1 MAESERQS
9 SGAQTGR
16 KERIMSIP
24 KRVAVIGAGSMGSQ
38 VMWRLAARGAEVIGY
53 DRYAPGHDRGAAGG
67 ESRIFRAAHLGEPGY
82 IPLLRLADRM
92 WEQLQAETGRSLRR
106 RSGSLI
112 MGETASPSMRLLLST
127 STAQGLDHEVLDRE
141 ELARRYPQHRLPDGH
156 TAVLDRLGAVIRPEA
171 SIQAA
176 AARAEQLGARLHR
189 YTTVREVAP
198 AAGGGVQIVT
208 DQGTDHV
215 DAAVVT
221 VGPWINTLLP
231 DLPRTIDIR
240 RVICS
245 WHLPTRHDWFA
256 GGAPSF
262 VRATPHDC
270 FGIPSPDGISVKLGL
285 SFKYHAPVPEPE
297 RLERTVRPEE
307 LGIFRELIGDLMPDL
322 NPDPIR
328 MSAYMEGYTKSGNPL
343 VGHLPGEDDIIV
355 MAGFSGSGF
364 KLSPAMGEIAADL
377 ALDGTTQHPVD
388 FLAPAGVGAA

>member
-1 MAESERQS
+1 MR
-9 SGAQTGR
+9 
-16 KERIMSIP
+16 IP

-38 VMWRLAARGAEVIGY
+38 AMWRLAARGAEVIGY

-67 ESRIFRAAHLGEPGY
+67 ESRIFRAAHLSEPGY
-82 IPLLRLADRM
+82 IPLLRLADGL

-106 RSGSLI
+106 RSGCLV
-112 MGETASPSMRLLLST
+112 MGETASQAMRRLLSSSAT
-127 STAQGLDHEVLDRE
+127 HRLDHEVLDRE

-156 TAVLDRLGAVIRPEA
+156 TAVLDREGAIIRPEA
-171 SIQAA
+171 SVQAA
-176 AARAEQLGARLHR
+176 ATRAEQLGARLHR
-189 YTTVREVAP
+189 YTPVREIAP
-198 AAGGGVQIVT
+198 AAGGGVHIVT

-215 DAAVVT
+215 DTAVVT

-231 DLPRTIDIR
+231 DLPRSVDVR
-240 RVICS
+240 RVVCS
-245 WHLPTRHDWFA
+245 WHLPTRHDWFT
-256 GGAPSF
+256 GGAPPF

-285 SFKYHAPVPEPE
+285 SFARHLPVPEPE
-297 RLERTVRPEE
+297 RLDRTVRRPEE
-307 LGIFRELIGDLMPDL
+307 LGIFRELIAELMPDL

-328 MSAYMEGYTKSGNPL
+328 MSAYMEGYTESGNPL

-377 ALDGTTQHPVD
+377 ALDGSTDHPID

>member
-1 MAESERQS
+1 MR
-9 SGAQTGR
+9 
-16 KERIMSIP
+16 IP

-38 VMWRLAARGAEVIGY
+38 TMWRLAARGAEVIGY

-67 ESRIFRAAHLGEPGY
+67 ESRIYRAAHLGEPAY

-92 WEQLQAETGRSLRR
+92 WEQLQAETGRALRR
-106 RSGSLI
+106 RSGSLV
-112 MGETASPSMRLLLST
+112 MGKASSPSMSLLLST
-127 STAQGLDHEVLDRE
+127 STAQGLDHEVLERE
-141 ELARRYPQHRLPDGH
+141 ELGRRYPQHRLPDGH
-156 TAVLDRLGAVIRPEA
+156 IAVLDRLGAVIRPEA

-176 AARAEQLGARLHR
+176 AGRAEQLGARLHR
-189 YTTVREVAP
+189 YTTVREVVP
-198 AAGGGVQIVT
+198 LSGGGVRIVT

-231 DLPRTIDIR
+231 DLPQAVDVR

-256 GGAPSF
+256 GGAPPF
-262 VRATPHDC
+262 VRVAPHDC

-297 RLERTVRPEE
+297 RLDRTVRPEE
-307 LGIFRELIGDLMPDL
+307 LGTFREFIDELMPDL

-328 MSAYMEGYTKSGNPL
+328 MSAYMEGYTQSGNPL

-364 KLSPAMGEIAADL
+364 KISPAMGEIAADL
-377 ALDGTTQHPVD
+377 ALDGSTRHPVA

>member
-1 MAESERQS
+1 
-9 SGAQTGR
+9 
-16 KERIMSIP
+16 MSIP
-24 KRVAVIGAGSMGSQ
+24 KRVAVIGTGSMGSQ

-67 ESRIFRAAHLGEPGY
+67 ESRIYRAAHLGEPGY
-82 IPLLRLADRM
+82 VPLLRLADRM
-92 WEQLQAETGRSLRR
+92 WEQLQAETGRSLVR
-106 RSGSLI
+106 RSGSLV
-112 MGETASPSMRLLLST
+112 MGETASAAMQLLLST
-127 STAQGLDHEVLDRE
+127 SAAQGLDHEVLDRE

-156 TAVLDRLGAVIRPEA
+156 TGVLDRLGAVIRPEA

-189 YTTVREVAP
+189 YTTVREVVP
-198 AAGGGVQIVT
+198 EAGGGVRVVT

-215 DAAVVT
+215 DTAVVT

-231 DLPRTIDIR
+231 DLPRTIDVR

-297 RLERTVRPEE
+297 RLDRTVGPEE
-307 LGIFRELIGDLMPDL
+307 LGVFRELIGELMPDL

-328 MSAYMEGYTKSGNPL
+328 MSAYMEGYTESGNPL

-364 KLSPAMGEIAADL
+364 KFSPAMGEIAADL
-377 ALDGTTQHPVD
+377 ALDGTTEHPID

>member
-1 MAESERQS
+1 MR
-9 SGAQTGR
+9 
-16 KERIMSIP
+16 IP

-82 IPLLRLADRM
+82 LPLLRLADGL
-92 WEQLQAETGRSLRR
+92 WEQLQAETGRPLRR
-106 RSGSLI
+106 RSGSLV
-112 MGETASPSMRLLLST
+112 MGEAASPSMRLLLST
-127 STAQGLDHEVLDRE
+127 SAAHGLDHEVLDRE
-141 ELARRYPQHRLPDGH
+141 ELARRYPQHDLPDGH
-156 TAVLDRLGAVIRPEA
+156 IAVLDRLGAIIRPEA
-171 SIQAA
+171 SVQAA
-176 AARAEQLGARLHR
+176 AARAEHLGARLHR
-189 YTTVREVAP
+189 YTPVREVVP

-231 DLPRTIDIR
+231 ALPRTVDIR
-240 RVICS
+240 RVVCS

-256 GGAPSF
+256 GGAPPF
-262 VRATPHDC
+262 VRAAPHDC
-270 FGIPSPDGISVKLGL
+270 FGIPSPDGSSVKLGL

-297 RLERTVRPEE
+297 RLDRTVRPEE
-307 LGIFRELIGDLMPDL
+307 LGTFRELIRELMPDL

-328 MSAYMEGYTKSGNPL
+328 LSAYMEGYTDSGNPL
-343 VGHLPGEDDIIV
+343 VGHLPDEDDIIV

-364 KLSPAMGEIAADL
+364 KLAPAMGEIAADL
-377 ALDGTTQHPVD
+377 ALDGTTEHPVD
-388 FLAPAGVGAA
+388 FLAPAGVGAD

>member
-1 MAESERQS
+1 
-9 SGAQTGR
+9 
-16 KERIMSIP
+16 MSIP

-38 VMWRLAARGAEVIGY
+38 AMWRLAARGAEVIGY

-82 IPLLRLADRM
+82 IPLLRLADDL
-92 WEQLQAETGRSLRR
+92 WEQLQTETGRRLRR
-106 RSGSLI
+106 RSGSLV
-112 MGETASPSMRLLLST
+112 MGEADSPAMRLLLST
-127 STAQGLDHEVLDRE
+127 SAAHGLDHEVLDRDA
-141 ELARRYPQHRLPDGH
+141 LARRYPQHRLPDGH

-189 YTTVREVAP
+189 YTPVREVVP
-198 AAGGGVQIVT
+198 AAGGGVNVVT
-208 DQGTDHV
+208 DRGTDHV
-215 DAAVVT
+215 DAAVVS
-221 VGPWINTLLP
+221 VGPWVNTLLA
-231 DLPRTIDIR
+231 DLPQAVDVR
-240 RVICS
+240 RVVCS

-262 VRATPHDC
+262 VRSTPHDC
-270 FGIPSPDGISVKLGL
+270 FGIPSPDGVSVKLGL
-285 SFKYHAPVPEPE
+285 SYARHLPVPEPE
-297 RLERTVRPEE
+297 RLDRTVRPEE
-307 LGIFRELIGDLMPDL
+307 LGTFHELIRELMPDL

-364 KLSPAMGEIAADL
+364 KLSPAMGQIAADL
-377 ALDGTTQHPVD
+377 ALDGTTEHPVD
-388 FLAPAGVGAA
+388 FLAPAGVGAT

>member
-1 MAESERQS
+1 MR
-9 SGAQTGR
+9 
-16 KERIMSIP
+16 IP

-38 VMWRLAARGAEVIGY
+38 AMWRLAARGAEVIGY

-82 IPLLRLADRM
+82 IPLLRLADGL

-106 RSGSLI
+106 RSGCLV

-127 STAQGLDHEVLDRE
+127 SAAHRLDHEVLDRDA
-141 ELARRYPQHRLPDGH
+141 LARRYPQHRLPDGH
-156 TAVLDRLGAVIRPEA
+156 TAVLDRMGAIIRPET
-171 SIQAA
+171 SVQAA
-176 AARAEQLGARLHR
+176 ATRAEQLGARLHR
-189 YTTVREVAP
+189 YTPVREVVP

-208 DQGTDHV
+208 DHGTDHV

-231 DLPRTIDIR
+231 DLPRTVDVR

-256 GGAPSF
+256 GGAPPF
-262 VRATPHDC
+262 VRSTPHDC
-270 FGIPSPDGISVKLGL
+270 FGLPSPDGISVKLGL
-285 SFKYHAPVPEPE
+285 SFARHLPVPEPE
-297 RLERTVRPEE
+297 RLDRTVRPEE
-307 LGIFRELIGDLMPDL
+307 LRTFHELIRELMPDL

-328 MSAYMEGYTKSGNPL
+328 MSAYMEGYTESGNPL
-343 VGHLPGEDDIIV
+343 VGRLPGEDDIIV

-377 ALDGTTQHPVD
+377 ALDGTTDHPVD
-388 FLAPAGVGAA
+388 FLAPAGVGAT

>member
-1 MAESERQS
+1 
-9 SGAQTGR
+9 
-16 KERIMSIP
+16 MSIP

>member
-1 MAESERQS
+1 MR
-9 SGAQTGR
+9 
-16 KERIMSIP
+16 IP

-38 VMWRLAARGAEVIGY
+38 AMWRLAARGAEVIGY

-82 IPLLRLADRM
+82 VPLLRLADGL

-106 RSGSLI
+106 RSGCLV
-112 MGETASPSMRLLLST
+112 MGESVSPAMRQLLSS
-127 STAQGLDHEVLDRE
+127 STTHRLDHEVLDRE
-141 ELARRYPQHRLPDGH
+141 EFARRYPQHRLPDGH
-156 TAVLDRLGAVIRPEA
+156 TAVLDREGAVIRPEA
-171 SIQAA
+171 SVQAA
-176 AARAEQLGARLHR
+176 ATRAEQLGALLHR
-189 YTTVREVAP
+189 YTPVREVVP

-231 DLPRTIDIR
+231 DLPRTVAVR

-256 GGAPSF
+256 GGAPPF

-270 FGIPSPDGISVKLGL
+270 FGLPSPDGISVKLGL
-285 SFKYHAPVPEPE
+285 SFARHLPVPEPE
-297 RLERTVRPEE
+297 RLDRTVRPEE
-307 LGIFRELIGDLMPDL
+307 LGTFRELIAELMPDL

-328 MSAYMEGYTKSGNPL
+328 MSAYMEGYTESGNPL

-364 KLSPAMGEIAADL
+364 KISPAMGEIAADL
-377 ALDGTTQHPVD
+377 ALDGTTDHPID

>member
-1 MAESERQS
+1 MR
-9 SGAQTGR
+9 
-16 KERIMSIP
+16 IP

-38 VMWRLAARGAEVIGY
+38 AMWRLAARGAEVIGY

-67 ESRIFRAAHLGEPGY
+67 ESRIFRAVHLGDPGY
-82 IPLLRLADRM
+82 IPLLRLADGL

-106 RSGSLI
+106 RSGCLV
-112 MGETASPSMRLLLST
+112 MGETASPAMRLLLST
-127 STAQGLDHEVLDRE
+127 SATHRLDHEVLDRDA
-141 ELARRYPQHRLPDGH
+141 LARRYPQHRLPDGH
-156 TAVLDRLGAVIRPEA
+156 TAVLDRMGAVIRPEA
-171 SIQAA
+171 SVQAA
-176 AARAEQLGARLHR
+176 ATRAEQLGARLHR
-189 YTTVREVAP
+189 YTPVREVVP
-198 AAGGGVQIVT
+198 ATGGGVRIVT
-208 DQGTDHV
+208 DDGTDHV

-231 DLPRTIDIR
+231 DLPRTVDVR

-270 FGIPSPDGISVKLGL
+270 FGLPSPDGMSVKLGL
-285 SFKYHAPVPEPE
+285 SFARHLPVPEPE
-297 RLERTVRPEE
+297 RLDRTVRPEE
-307 LGIFRELIGDLMPDL
+307 LGTFRELISELMPDL

-328 MSAYMEGYTKSGNPL
+328 MSAYMEGYTESGNPL
-343 VGHLPGEDDIIV
+343 VGHLPGENDIIV

-364 KLSPAMGEIAADL
+364 KISPAMGEIAADL
-377 ALDGTTQHPVD
+377 ALDGTTDHPVD

>member
-1 MAESERQS
+1 
-9 SGAQTGR
+9 
-16 KERIMSIP
+16 MSIP

-38 VMWRLAARGAEVIGY
+38 AMWRLAARGAEVIGY

-82 IPLLRLADRM
+82 IPLLRLADDL
-92 WEQLQAETGRSLRR
+92 WEQLQTETGRRLRR
-106 RSGSLI
+106 RSGSLV
-112 MGETASPSMRLLLST
+112 MGEADSPAMRLLLST
-127 STAQGLDHEVLDRE
+127 SAAHGLDHEVLDRDA
-141 ELARRYPQHRLPDGH
+141 LARRYPQHRLPDGH

-189 YTTVREVAP
+189 YTPVREVVP
-198 AAGGGVQIVT
+198 AAGGGVNVVT
-208 DQGTDHV
+208 DRGTDHV
-215 DAAVVT
+215 DAAVVS
-221 VGPWINTLLP
+221 VGPWVNTLLA
-231 DLPRTIDIR
+231 DLPQSVDVR
-240 RVICS
+240 RVVCS

-262 VRATPHDC
+262 VRSTPHDC
-270 FGIPSPDGISVKLGL
+270 FGIPSPDGVSVKLGL
-285 SFKYHAPVPEPE
+285 SYARHLPVPAPE
-297 RLERTVRPEE
+297 RLDRTVRPEE
-307 LGIFRELIGDLMPDL
+307 LGTFHELIRELMPDL

-364 KLSPAMGEIAADL
+364 KLSPAMGQIAADL
-377 ALDGTTQHPVD
+377 ALDGTTEHPVD
-388 FLAPAGVGAA
+388 FLAPAGVGAT

>member
-1 MAESERQS
+1 MR
-9 SGAQTGR
+9 
-16 KERIMSIP
+16 IP

-67 ESRIFRAAHLGEPGY
+67 ESRIFRAAHLGEPRY
-82 IPLLRLADRM
+82 LPVLRLADGL

-106 RSGSLI
+106 RSGSLV

-127 STAQGLDHEVLDRE
+127 SAAHGLDHEVLDRE
-141 ELARRYPQHRLPDGH
+141 ELGRRYPQHRLPDGH

-171 SIQAA
+171 SVQAA

-189 YTTVREVAP
+189 YTPVREVVPVAR
-198 AAGGGVQIVT
+198 GGVQIVT

-231 DLPRTIDIR
+231 DLPRTVDIR

-256 GGAPSF
+256 GGAPPF

-270 FGIPSPDGISVKLGL
+270 FGIPSPDGNSVKLGL

-297 RLERTVRPEE
+297 RLDRTVHPEE
-307 LGIFRELIGDLMPDL
+307 IGTFHELIRELMPDL

-328 MSAYMEGYTKSGNPL
+328 LSAYMEGYTDSGNPL

-377 ALDGTTQHPVD
+377 ALDGTTQHLVD
-388 FLAPAGVGAA
+388 FLAPAGVGAI

>member
-1 MAESERQS
+1 MR
-9 SGAQTGR
+9 
-16 KERIMSIP
+16 IP
-24 KRVAVIGAGSMGSQ
+24 KRVAVIGAGTMGSQ
-38 VMWRLAARGAEVIGY
+38 AMWRLAARGAEVIGY

-67 ESRIFRAAHLGEPGY
+67 ESRIFRAAHLSESGY
-82 IPLLRLADRM
+82 IPLLRLADGL

-106 RSGSLI
+106 RRGCLV
-112 MGETASPSMRLLLST
+112 MGETASPAMRRLLSSSST
-127 STAQGLDHEVLDRE
+127 HRLDHEVLDRE
-141 ELARRYPQHRLPDGH
+141 ELARRYPQHCLPDGH
-156 TAVLDRLGAVIRPEA
+156 TAVLDREGAVIRPEA
-171 SIQAA
+171 SVQAA

-189 YTTVREVAP
+189 YTPVREIAP
-198 AAGGGVQIVT
+198 AAGGGVHIVT

-215 DAAVVT
+215 DTAVVT

-231 DLPRTIDIR
+231 DLPRSVDIR
-240 RVICS
+240 RVVCS

-256 GGAPSF
+256 GGAPPF

-297 RLERTVRPEE
+297 RLDRTVRPEE
-307 LGIFRELIGDLMPDL
+307 LGIFRELIAELMPDL

-328 MSAYMEGYTKSGNPL
+328 MSAYMEGYTESGNPL

-355 MAGFSGSGF
+355 MAGFCGSGF

-377 ALDGTTQHPVD
+377 ALDGTTDHPVG

>member
-1 MAESERQS
+1 
-9 SGAQTGR
+9 
-16 KERIMSIP
+16 MSIP

-67 ESRIFRAAHLGEPGY
+67 ESRIYRAAHLGEPGY

-106 RSGSLI
+106 RSGSLV
-112 MGETASPSMRLLLST
+112 MGEASSPSMSLLLST
-127 STAQGLDHEVLDRE
+127 SAAQGLDHEVLDRE

-198 AAGGGVQIVT
+198 AAGGGVNVVT
-208 DQGTDHV
+208 DHGTDHV

-231 DLPRTIDIR
+231 DLPRSIDVR

-307 LGIFRELIGDLMPDL
+307 LGIFRELIGELMPDL

-328 MSAYMEGYTKSGNPL
+328 VSAYMEGYTESANPL

-377 ALDGTTQHPVD
+377 ALDGTTQQPID

>member
-1 MAESERQS
+1 
-9 SGAQTGR
+9 
-16 KERIMSIP
+16 MSIP
-24 KRVAVIGAGSMGSQ
+24 KRIAVIGAGSMGSQ
-38 VMWRLAARGAEVIGY
+38 AMWRLAARGAEVIGY

-82 IPLLRLADRM
+82 IPLLRLADEL
-92 WEQLQAETGRSLRR
+92 WEQLQAETGRQLRR
-106 RSGSLI
+106 RSGSLV
-112 MGETASPSMRLLLST
+112 MGETASPAMRLLLST
-127 STAQGLDHEVLDRE
+127 SAAHGLDHEALDRDA
-141 ELARRYPQHRLPDGH
+141 LARRYPQHRLPGGH

-189 YTTVREVAP
+189 YTPVREVVP
-198 AAGGGVQIVT
+198 AAGGGVNIVT
-208 DQGTDHV
+208 DHGTDHV
-215 DAAVVT
+215 DAAVVS
-221 VGPWINTLLP
+221 VGPWINTLLA
-231 DLPRTIDIR
+231 DLPQTVDVR
-240 RVICS
+240 RVVCS
-245 WHLPTRHDWFA
+245 WHLPTRYDWFA

-262 VRATPHDC
+262 VRSTPHDC

-297 RLERTVRPEE
+297 RLDRTVRPEE
-307 LGIFRELIGDLMPDL
+307 LGTFHELISELMPDL

-343 VGHLPGEDDIIV
+343 VGHLPGEDDIVV

-377 ALDGTTQHPVD
+377 ALDGTTDHPVD
-388 FLAPAGVGAA
+388 FLAPARVDAT

>member
-1 MAESERQS
+1 
-9 SGAQTGR
+9 
-16 KERIMSIP
+16 MSIP
-24 KRVAVIGAGSMGSQ
+24 KRVAVIGTGSMGSQ

-67 ESRIFRAAHLGEPGY
+67 ESRIYRAAHLGEPGY
-82 IPLLRLADRM
+82 VPLLRFADRM
-92 WEQLQAETGRSLRR
+92 WEQLQAETGRSLVR
-106 RSGSLI
+106 RSGSLV
-112 MGETASPSMRLLLST
+112 MGETASPAMQLLLST
-127 STAQGLDHEVLDRE
+127 SAAQGLDHEVLDRE

-176 AARAEQLGARLHR
+176 AARAEQLGARLRR
-189 YTTVREVAP
+189 YTTVREVVP
-198 AAGGGVQIVT
+198 EAGGGVRVVT

-215 DAAVVT
+215 DTAVVT

-231 DLPRTIDIR
+231 DLPRTIDVR

-297 RLERTVRPEE
+297 QLDRTVGPEE
-307 LGIFRELIGDLMPDL
+307 LGVFRELIGELMPDL

-328 MSAYMEGYTKSGNPL
+328 MSAYMEGYTESGNPL

-364 KLSPAMGEIAADL
+364 KFSPAMGEIAADL
-377 ALDGTTQHPVD
+377 ALDGTTEHPID

>member
-1 MAESERQS
+1 MR
-9 SGAQTGR
+9 
-16 KERIMSIP
+16 IP

-38 VMWRLAARGAEVIGY
+38 TMWRLAARGAEVIGY

-67 ESRIFRAAHLGEPGY
+67 ESRIYRAAHLGEPGY
-82 IPLLRLADRM
+82 IPLLRLADRL
-92 WEQLQAETGRSLRR
+92 WEQLQAETGRSLLR
-106 RSGSLI
+106 RSGSLV
-112 MGETASPSMRLLLST
+112 MGETASPSLRLLLST
-127 STAQGLDHEVLDRE
+127 SAAHGLDHEVLDRE
-141 ELARRYPQHRLPDGH
+141 ELVRRYPQHRLPDGH
-156 TAVLDRLGAVIRPEA
+156 TAVLDRLGAVLRPEA

-176 AARAEQLGARLHR
+176 AAHAEHLGARLHR

-198 AAGGGVQIVT
+198 AAGGGVRIVT

-221 VGPWINTLLP
+221 VGPWINNLLP
-231 DLPRTIDIR
+231 DLPRTIDVR

-256 GGAPSF
+256 GSAPSF
-262 VRATPHDC
+262 VRAAPHDC

-297 RLERTVRPEE
+297 RLDRTVRPDE
-307 LGIFRELIGDLMPDL
+307 LGVFRELIDELMPDL

-364 KLSPAMGEIAADL
+364 KFSPAMGEIAADL
-377 ALDGTTQHPVD
+377 ALDGTTEHPVD